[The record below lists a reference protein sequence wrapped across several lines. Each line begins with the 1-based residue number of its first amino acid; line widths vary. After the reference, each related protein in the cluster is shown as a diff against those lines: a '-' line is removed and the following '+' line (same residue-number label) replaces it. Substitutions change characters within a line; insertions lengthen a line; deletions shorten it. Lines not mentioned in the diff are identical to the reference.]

1 LLHESLTDIVIIH
14 IYTTWEAT
22 RTRNTGGVATR
33 ARARAVREA
42 VEGAEALARALAL
55 GLAVQLG
62 GLRQRRAPAMAQLQ
76 GEQRGSG
83 KLQRQA

>member
-1 LLHESLTDIVIIH
+1 M
-14 IYTTWEAT
+14 
-22 RTRNTGGVATR
+22 
-33 ARARAVREA
+33 
-42 VEGAEALARALAL
+42 EGAEALARALAL